1 MFILED
7 WTRYHA
13 WEDGRSNY
21 AWDLSAINSELMTY
35 SGQGQN
41 LSEFAVFG
49 LDLYLPLSGVVANV
63 ETNHPDNP
71 PELNKAL
78 EFNTLDNGSEA
89 DLKEKPHNLVEIT
102 PGGPFLLRI
111 LHMQQVFTIFLNE
124 YIYLNFENNICKIV
138 LEYNSG
144 IHQNWAIIRKWDIY
158 WKSRK

>member
-41 LSEFAVFG
+41 LSDFAVFG
-49 LDLYLPLSGVVANV
+49 LDLYLPLSGTVANV

-89 DLKEKPHNLVEIT
+89 DLEEKPHNLVEIT
-102 PGGPFLLRI
+102 PGYSEIKCSIRRI
-111 LHMQQVFTIFLNE
+111 VDQKSPLP
-124 YIYLNFENNICKIV
+124 ICFKP
-138 LEYNSG
+138 
-144 IHQNWAIIRKWDIY
+144 
-158 WKSRK
+158 